1 VAVTS
6 LALFNLGGEEILVI
20 LVIFMLLFGADK
32 VPQVARQLGRLR
44 AEMQRVQ
51 KQVETAIQT
60 EEERVLED
68 QLAFEEMRE
77 RHIAQQ
83 DAELFQLKRAAQELG
98 LDATG
103 KTKDELR
110 AAIREH
116 VGGGDAEPALAE
128 KEP

>member
-1 VAVTS
+1 MTS